1 MDQQARL
8 GNTCILVLKMK
19 TQLEK
24 AREIAERL
32 SKAPPSRP
40 ITDWAD
46 IEFPDIS
53 CKKCGREIYCG
64 VNTLCADPECEKK
77 K

>member
-1 MDQQARL
+1 
-8 GNTCILVLKMK
+8 MK
-19 TQLEK
+19 TQKTQSEK
-24 AREIAERL
+24 AKEITERL
-32 SKAPPSRP
+32 ANVRP
-40 ITDWAD
+40 IDWSN
-46 IEFPDIS
+46 IEFPDIA

>member
-1 MDQQARL
+1 MR
-8 GNTCILVLKMK
+8 TP
-19 TQLEK
+19 TER

-32 SKAPPSRP
+32 SKLRP

-46 IEFPDIS
+46 IEFPDIT

-64 VNTLCADPECEKK
+64 ANTLCADPECEKK

>member
-1 MDQQARL
+1 MDQQARM
-8 GNTCILVLKMK
+8 GYSRDMGLKMK
-19 TQLEK
+19 TTSEK

-32 SKAPPSRP
+32 VRERP
-40 ITDWAD
+40 ICDWTD
-46 IEFPDIS
+46 IEFPDIA

-64 VNTLCADPECEKK
+64 VNALCADPECEKK

>member
-1 MDQQARL
+1 
-8 GNTCILVLKMK
+8 MK
-19 TQLEK
+19 TPSEK

-32 SKAPPSRP
+32 ARERP
-40 ITDWAD
+40 ICDWAD

-64 VNTLCADPECEKK
+64 VNTLCQDPECEKK